1 MKYFSKVILT
11 LFILTFAC
19 LGLCTISC
27 ADNTVNDAATTEA
40 TQNQTTAPSSTP
52 SGQISTTVNSGKGA
66 ENELFSI
73 PNVIN
78 ILLIAVGIVLILL
91 ALAIFTRLKK

>member
-1 MKYFSKVILT
+1 MKYFSKIMIT

-19 LGLCTISC
+19 FGLCNIVR
-27 ADNTVNDAATTEA
+27 ADNTVNTTTQNEA
-40 TQNQTTAPSSTP
+40 TKNQESTP
-52 SGQISTTVNSGKGA
+52 SNQPSSQISTTVSTTTSA
-66 ENELFSI
+66 ENEIFSI
-73 PNVIN
+73 PNIIN

>member
-1 MKYFSKVILT
+1 MKIFSKIIIT

-19 LGLCTISC
+19 FGLCNIVH
-27 ADNTVNDAATTEA
+27 ADNTVTPANQT
-40 TQNQTTAPSSTP
+40 TQNQTTTP
-52 SGQISTTVNSGKGA
+52 STQPTSQISTTVSTSSSA
-66 ENELFSI
+66 ENEIFSI
-73 PNVIN
+73 PNIIN

>member
-1 MKYFSKVILT
+1 MKYFSKIIIT

-19 LGLCTISC
+19 FGLCSVVR
-27 ADNTVNDAATTEA
+27 ADNTVTTA
-40 TQNQTTAPSSTP
+40 NQTTQNQTTTP
-52 SGQISTTVNSGKGA
+52 STQPTSQISTTVSTSSSA
-66 ENELFSI
+66 ENEIFSI
-73 PNVIN
+73 PNIIN

>member
-11 LFILTFAC
+11 LFILTFTC
-19 LGLCTISC
+19 LGLCTISR
-27 ADNTVNDAATTEA
+27 ADNTVTNATATETA
-40 TQNQTTAPSSTP
+40 QNQTATPNSQPSS
-52 SGQISTTVNSGKGA
+52 QISTTVSTSSSA
-66 ENELFSI
+66 ENEIFSI

>member
-1 MKYFSKVILT
+1 MSILKIIIT

-19 LGLCTISC
+19 FGLCNIVR
-27 ADNTVNDAATTEA
+27 ADNTVTPANQT
-40 TQNQTTAPSSTP
+40 TQNQTTTP
-52 SGQISTTVNSGKGA
+52 STQPTSQISTTVSTSSSA
-66 ENELFSI
+66 ENEIFSI
-73 PNVIN
+73 PNIIN